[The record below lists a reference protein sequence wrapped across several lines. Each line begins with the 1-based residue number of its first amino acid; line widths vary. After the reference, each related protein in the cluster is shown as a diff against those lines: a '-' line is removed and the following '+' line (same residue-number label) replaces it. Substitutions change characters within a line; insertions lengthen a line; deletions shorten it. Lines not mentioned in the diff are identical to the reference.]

1 MIILFSAYPKVIL
14 TLNSV
19 SIVIMGEEGESGR
32 LPSAAKAD
40 WTSAPWT
47 KGAST
52 MILYRLARWMEELT
66 RIRRLIRL
74 STGDVKELVREKE
87 QVQRQM
93 LTFAEIWVGL
103 PASAKLAQT
112 AQARSPYGRS
122 VLKTPVDIAFAL
134 PGFSL
139 EPDDEELAPLIAAV
153 AQYPT
158 YTNEEVVEA

>member
-1 MIILFSAYPKVIL
+1 MIILFSAYSKVIL
-14 TLNSV
+14 SLYSV
-19 SIVIMGEEGESGR
+19 SNVIMGEEGESGR

-74 STGDVKELVREKE
+74 STGDVKELVQEKE
-87 QVQRQM
+87 QVKRQM
-93 LTFAEIWVGL
+93 LTYAETWIGL
-103 PASAKLAQT
+103 PASASLVQPAQ
-112 AQARSPYGRS
+112 AQARSA
-122 VLKTPVDIAFAL
+122 LKAPVEPLFAL
-134 PGFSL
+134 SGLSL
-139 EPDDEELAPLIAAV
+139 PHDDEELAPLIAAV